1 MSKYLNKK
9 TEIDG
14 KVFDSKKEAKRY
26 QELKAME
33 EKGEISLLRTQY
45 PLVLIEKSKYGRQIK
60 YVADFTYLQN
70 GIVVVEDVK
79 SPYTAK
85 NPIYRL
91 KKRMVAEKYDV
102 VIKEVY

>member
-1 MSKYLNKK
+1 MNKPIV
-9 TEIDG
+9 IDG
-14 KVFDSKKEAKRY
+14 IKFHSTKEGKRY
-26 QELKAME
+26 LELRAME
-33 EKGEISLLRTQY
+33 EKGEISLLRRQY
-45 PLVLIEKSKYGRQIK
+45 PLILIEKSKYGRQIK

-102 VIKEVY
+102 VIKEV

>member
-9 TEIDG
+9 TIVDG
-14 KVFDSKKEAKRY
+14 IKFDSKKEASRY
-26 QELKAME
+26 LELRAME
-33 EKGEISLLRTQY
+33 IRGEISLLRRQY
-45 PLVLIEKSKYGRQIK
+45 PLILIEKSKYGRQIK